1 MGKLNSLKHN
11 KFSMLSSNPFTNNY
25 HKAVTKQNCP
35 SYLPKPYTLENQVR
49 KKSTQTWNFEVPHV
63 EIRFTTPKM
72 PTFRDL
78 EQKWWPK
85 VGALLELQWRMRG
98 EKKATRERGRELLK
112 FLGLSEERESCF
124 LVLKK
129 LFSFPIILF
138 KLCHMSPFEWSKKGP
153 LFPLDVTHTQSQK
166 GKNLTFATLKK
177 NHASVCVPFL
187 WFPFLAF
194 LCVRR
199 GQFSKVGNIYIS
211 KRSEWNPER
220 GSEVGFVKF

>member
-1 MGKLNSLKHN
+1 
-11 KFSMLSSNPFTNNY
+11 MLFF
-25 HKAVTKQNCP
+25 H
-35 SYLPKPYTLENQVR
+35 
-49 KKSTQTWNFEVPHV
+49 
-63 EIRFTTPKM
+63 
-72 PTFRDL
+72 DL
-78 EQKWWPK
+78 GQKWWPK
-85 VGALLELQWRMRG
+85 VEALLEAWMENEEEESYVREG
-98 EKKATRERGRELLK
+98 EKRLLNF
-112 FLGLSEERESCF
+112 FLGLSEERESYF

-138 KLCHMSPFEWSKKGP
+138 NLCHMSPFEWSKKGP

-220 GSEVGFVKF
+220 GSEVGFVKL